1 MLQRL
6 NNLIGRMLL
15 FAIDRS
21 LPPPSPQELALL
33 KELQDAF
40 RILAPINVSDMPPS
54 EARWASNLNRL
65 RDLMLTDNPR
75 EFLRWDV
82 VQDTMFVASAPY
94 LGRELAF
101 IKRTPAWSSRWRQAL
116 RESPVG
122 HPVPYPFFP
131 STSGN
136 LIHHAYHLAQFEE
149 KTGIRVSETNFVFE
163 FGGGYGSMCRLFH
176 ALGFHGKYVIFDL
189 PFFCIL
195 QKFYLKSIGV
205 PLLSLDEFNTADRGV
220 VCISDCDKTRLFL
233 DDEFR
238 KLTSMFIATWSISE
252 TPLSFRNSILS
263 KLGHVKACLI
273 AYQHVFGEVNNL
285 EFFKKW
291 RDAFDTGV
299 VWHDWEIP
307 HLPGNSYLVGRR
319 AGI

>member
-6 NNLIGRMLL
+6 NNLISRLLL
-15 FAIDRS
+15 FAIDKS
-21 LPPPSPQELALL
+21 LPPPTPQELALL

-94 LGRELAF
+94 LGKELAF
-101 IKRTPAWSSRWRQAL
+101 IKRTPAWNSRWRQAL
-116 RESPVG
+116 RESSVG

-131 STSGN
+131 SSSGN

-149 KTGIRVSETNFVFE
+149 KTGIRVGDANFVFE

-189 PFFCIL
+189 PFFSIL
-195 QKFYLKSIGV
+195 QEFYLKSIGI
-205 PLLSLDEFNTADRGV
+205 PFLSLDEFTTANRGL
-220 VCISDCDKTRLFL
+220 VCISHPEQVRRFIDN
-233 DDEFR
+233 EFEKR
-238 KLTSMFIATWSISE
+238 TSMFIATWSISE
-252 TPLSFRNSILS
+252 TPVSFRNSILPM
-263 KLGHVKACLI
+263 LCRVKAWLMT
-273 AYQHVFGEVNNL
+273 YQHAFGEVNNL
-285 EFFKKW
+285 EFFKQW
-291 RDAFDTGV
+291 RHAFDADV

-307 HLPGNSYLVGRR
+307 HLPGNNYLVGRR
-319 AGI
+319 AGL